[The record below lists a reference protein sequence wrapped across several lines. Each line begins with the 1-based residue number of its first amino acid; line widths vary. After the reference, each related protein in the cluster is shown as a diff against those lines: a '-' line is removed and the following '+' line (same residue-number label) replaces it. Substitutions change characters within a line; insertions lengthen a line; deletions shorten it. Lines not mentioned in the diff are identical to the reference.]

1 MILELKL
8 LTSTV
13 LTASPAERLQLLV
26 ACYVQNAVK
35 DTRGDACVYNEN
47 QDRPKVLSL
56 WWKGNLC
63 AGGVRKVIMKKVD
76 LEKWESIWLAFWR
89 KGCFPESKG
98 S

>member
-1 MILELKL
+1 MILDLKL
-8 LTSTV
+8 LTTTV
-13 LTASPAERLQLLV
+13 LIASPAERLQFLITYYL
-26 ACYVQNAVK
+26 QNAVK
-35 DTRGDACVYNEN
+35 DTKGDACVYNEN
-47 QDRPKVLSL
+47 QDRLEVLSL

-76 LEKWESIWLAFWR
+76 LEKWERICH